1 MRSKFRSLLMLFGA
15 SQILCCTVAVAQF
28 GVFYGDQVNSEE
40 IQKIQSIGTPK
51 ERLTQIDNLL
61 VKYPENPTV
70 LALRAQALEELS
82 RYKEAESDISK
93 AIELRPNRD
102 EWLLGRARI
111 YLKMGELEKASD
123 DCNQA
128 FTTLGTR
135 TWGAWSL
142 KSKILLAQGKREEA
156 VKCAQESLF
165 NLASMGLEKASDP
178 SSCSIVGEFNPAPR
192 KVGSSELL
200 DVCFQVAKMKS
211 PPDENTVT
219 KLVSDQVSAKIQLPP
234 GLNARLLKVR
244 KGDAENEV
252 RLYPDVDA
260 ITITQEDVRKKF
272 PVRAVTDEGLGSPGS
287 PEKSIRVL
295 DGNCLITFLFHFR
308 GFEPLTEVIF
318 QWKKGADPS

>member
-1 MRSKFRSLLMLFGA
+1 MRSKLKNLLLVYGV
-15 SQILCCTVAVAQF
+15 SQAVCCSVAVAQF
-28 GVFYGDQVNSEE
+28 GISYGDQVNSVE
-40 IQKIQSIGTPK
+40 IQKIQSIETPK
-51 ERLTQIDNLL
+51 ERLAQIDNLL
-61 VKYPENPTV
+61 TKYPENPSV
-70 LALRAQALEELS
+70 LALRAQTLEELAL
-82 RYKEAESDISK
+82 YKEAESDISK
-93 AIELRPNRD
+93 AIKLRPNRD

-142 KSKILLAQGKREEA
+142 KSKILLAQGKNDEA

-165 NLASMGLEKASDP
+165 NLASMGLDRTCDP
-178 SSCSIVGEFNPAPR
+178 SSSSIVSEFNPVPR
-192 KVGSSELL
+192 KVGSSQLL
-200 DVCFQVAKMKS
+200 NACSQVAKLKS
-211 PPDENTVT
+211 PPDENMVT
-219 KLVSDQVSAKIQLPP
+219 KLVAELITEKIELPP
-234 GLNARLLKVR
+234 RLNARLLKVQR
-244 KGDAENEV
+244 GDSENEI
-252 RLYPDVDA
+252 RLYPDVDT
-260 ITITQEDVRKKF
+260 ITITQEDVSKKF
-272 PVRAVTDEGLGSPGS
+272 PVEAVKEEGLGSPGG